1 MGKLWGALMTGIVI
15 LNGCSYSP
23 SNHDLTGQTG
33 TTSNHDTVGE
43 TKQASS
49 ESEAHEDEIFW
60 SHREIRNLQRLD
72 QFVENVKH
80 KVKDKI
86 KVLASTK
93 EGGVIQTNLAFD
105 GNAIQVTVNG
115 TQETYDRISVEERF
129 SAHYNGTFIE
139 YWVTRKDDESKK
151 KLILQIHPDLQH
163 SP

>member
-15 LNGCSYSP
+15 LHGCSYSP

-33 TTSNHDTVGE
+33 TASNHDTDGE

-49 ESEAHEDEIFW
+49 EPEAHEDEIFW

-80 KVKDKI
+80 KVKDEI

-93 EGGVIQTNLAFD
+93 EGGVILTNLAFD

-115 TQETYDRISVEERF
+115 TQEVYDRISVEERF

-139 YWVTRKDDESKK
+139 YWVSRKDDESKK
-151 KLILQIHPDLQH
+151 KLILQIHPDLQRR
-163 SP
+163 P

>member
-23 SNHDLTGQTG
+23 SNYDLSGQTG
-33 TTSNHDTVGE
+33 TTSNHDTVE

-49 ESEAHEDEIFW
+49 ESEAHDDEIFW

-72 QFVENVKH
+72 KFMENVNQKI
-80 KVKDKI
+80 KDEI

-129 SAHYNGTFIE
+129 STHYNGTFIE
-139 YWVTRKDDESKK
+139 YWVSQKNEKSKK
-151 KLILQIHPDLQH
+151 KLILQIHPDLQR